1 VTTPAHENLP
11 ATLDGGFW
19 RLRHDHLAAL
29 LARRDLSWSAARVY
43 LALADLTWGYGR
55 DRDEVSLSQIAE
67 HAGMFLTD
75 PDGETRPD
83 RAHVVRALKRLE
95 KCGLYGCAS
104 GEGQAMVR
112 RAVWPP
118 PEYRPAAGTA
128 GPGTAAKAGNS
139 AAALGGSS
147 GTAVDGSGTTAQA
160 GSRTAAQAGS
170 GTAAKAAAQAGS
182 RTAAQAGTH
191 QDIVRH
197 QEAQEVR
204 EKAADA
210 ATTDSHSL
218 PVSQDAQQPTAT
230 ETATET
236 ATAAAEGTTTETA
249 TTTATTT
256 ADIERV
262 LRYAFPSAKPNEKA
276 EAACRDRIGEA
287 VRLGATPQLLA
298 WAVQSRKAKGLT
310 PWDRIQE
317 AGELA
322 ADLLRRARRCWPAC
336 SNLQTIG
343 ELLVA
348 VSENYVPRNDKE
360 RGVIP
365 DVQAWRRLA
374 TQWPPGGRT

>member
-11 ATLDGGFW
+11 ATPDGGFW

-67 HAGMFLTD
+67 HTGMFLTD

-95 KCGLYGCAS
+95 ECGLYGCAS

-112 RAVWPP
+112 RVVWPP
-118 PEYRPAAGTA
+118 PEYHPAAGTA
-128 GPGTAAKAGNS
+128 DPGTAAKAGNS

-147 GTAVDGSGTTAQA
+147 GAAVEGSGTV
-160 GSRTAAQAGS
+160 
-170 GTAAKAAAQAGS
+170 AKAAAQAGS
-182 RTAAQAGTH
+182 GTAAQAGTH
-191 QDIVRH
+191 QDIIRH
-197 QEAQEVR
+197 QEAQEER

-236 ATAAAEGTTTETA
+236 ATAAAEGTTTE
-249 TTTATTT
+249 TATTT

-322 ADLLRRARRCWPAC
+322 ADLLSRARRCWPAR
-336 SNLQTIG
+336 SNLQTVD
-343 ELLVA
+343 ELLA
-348 VSENYVPRNDKE
+348 IVPIGCPARNDRE
-360 RGVIP
+360 RELLPVIQ
-365 DVQAWRRLA
+365 DWREQA
-374 TQWPPGGRT
+374 TQWPPDGRT